1 MLVCAL
7 NIFLEEI
14 MNIPEELKYSQND
27 EWIREQGNE
36 GTVGISDY
44 AQEQLSD
51 IVYVEIIAEVG
62 SQIQKGEICATI
74 ESVKAAADVYA
85 PVTGRVIAVNEELP
99 DAPETINTDPYGSAW
114 MIKIQL
120 SDHSELNLL
129 MDSNQYQSKLQE
141 KE

>member
-1 MLVCAL
+1 
-7 NIFLEEI
+7 
-14 MNIPEELKYSQND
+14 MNIPVELKYSQND
-27 EWIREQGNE
+27 EWVRLQGNV

-62 SQIQKGEICATI
+62 SEIQKGEICATI

-85 PVTGRVIAVNEELP
+85 PVSGKIIEVNEQLP
-99 DAPETINTDPYGSAW
+99 DSPETLNTDPYGSAW
-114 MIKIQL
+114 MIKMEI
-120 SDHSELNLL
+120 SDPSEFESL
-129 MDSNQYQSKLQE
+129 MSSEEYQTKLQE

>member
-1 MLVCAL
+1 
-7 NIFLEEI
+7 
-14 MNIPEELKYSQND
+14 MNIPVELKYSQND
-27 EWIREQGNE
+27 EWVRLQGNV

-62 SQIQKGEICATI
+62 SEIQKGEICATI

-85 PVTGRVIAVNEELP
+85 PVSGKIIEVNEQLP
-99 DAPETINTDPYGSAW
+99 DSPETLNSDPYGSAW
-114 MIKIQL
+114 MIKMEI
-120 SDHSELNLL
+120 SDPSEFESL
-129 MDSNQYQSKLQE
+129 MSSAEYQTKLQE

>member
-1 MLVCAL
+1 
-7 NIFLEEI
+7 

-27 EWIREQGNE
+27 EWIRIEGAI

-62 SQIQKGEICATI
+62 SEIKKGEICATI

-85 PVTGRVIAVNEELP
+85 PVSGKVIEVNEKLP
-99 DAPETINTDPYGSAW
+99 DMPETVNTDPYGIAW
-114 MIKIQL
+114 MMKL
-120 SDHSELNLL
+120 EVSDPTELETL
-129 MDSNQYQSKLQE
+129 MDSKLYQNKLQE